1 MTLRVVIVDDHRM
14 MRYGLRMVLAQD
26 PLVSVLGE
34 AASVAEALQ
43 LVRKEQPDV
52 VVLDVQMPDGSGLDL
67 ARLLRAEMPSL
78 RVVFVSGV
86 ADERLVKQAMEA
98 GGDAFVR
105 KEESQEELLR
115 ALVALREGKRYLCP
129 SSSTQLLKVSEQ
141 PQAGGA
147 GEPLKPRDQRL
158 LQLVGQGLR
167 NKEIATEL
175 GVTVK
180 SVEAYRS
187 RLMKRIGCQTPAELV
202 RYAVRQ
208 GLVAP

>member
-1 MTLRVVIVDDHRM
+1 
-14 MRYGLRMVLAQD
+14 
-26 PLVSVLGE
+26 
-34 AASVAEALQ
+34 
-43 LVRKEQPDV
+43 VRKEQPDV

-67 ARLLRAEMPSL
+67 ARLLHAEMPSL

-129 SSSTQLLKVSEQ
+129 SSSTQLLEASKQ
-141 PQAGGA
+141 PPAGGE

-158 LQLVGQGLR
+158 LQLIGHGLR
-167 NKEIATEL
+167 NKEIAAEL

-187 RLMKRIGCQTPAELV
+187 RLMKRIGCQTPADLV
-202 RYAVRQ
+202 RYALRQ
-208 GLVAP
+208 GLLAP

>member
-129 SSSTQLLKVSEQ
+129 SSSTQLLEASKQ
-141 PQAGGA
+141 PPAGGE

-158 LQLVGQGLR
+158 LQLIGHGLR
-167 NKEIATEL
+167 NKEIAAEL

-187 RLMKRIGCQTPAELV
+187 RLMKRIGCQTPADLV
-202 RYAVRQ
+202 RYALRQ
-208 GLVAP
+208 GLLAP